1 MVDKPNKAES
11 ITSPET
17 TTTDEQ
23 DYPPVVKR
31 KAKEPKQ
38 GEFDIVKQLQ
48 DICYNIDPNDIYRD
62 MVKIGQG

>member
-1 MVDKPNKAES
+1 MIADQAEDS
-11 ITSPET
+11 N
-17 TTTDEQ
+17 
-23 DYPPVVKR
+23 YPPVIKR

-48 DICYNIDPNDIYRD
+48 EICYNSDPNDVYRD